1 MVRDVRVGLF
11 RSARLPIRAL
21 LVALVLLVGPAAL
34 ARADVGVAMDTGKV
48 EVSQRLSK
56 GGTYQLPTI
65 GVRNPGSEPSTYQM
79 GVGHIQGQPD
89 RPPPE
94 GWFTFS
100 PAEFTLEPGAMQPVR
115 ITLEIPT
122 NARPDD
128 YAGLLRAQLA
138 ASGEGAQVGAAAASQ
153 LTFTVK
159 PSTVLEAWLLRG
171 PTAMD
176 AGAPWS
182 YLLPSLTGLALVAS
196 WLRRRFRVGLRI
208 ERR

>member
-1 MVRDVRVGLF
+1 MGIF
-11 RSARLPIRAL
+11 PSGGPAIRTL
-21 LVALVLLVGPAAL
+21 LLALVLALGPVPLVH
-34 ARADVGVAMDTGKV
+34 ADLGVAMDTGKV

-94 GWFTFS
+94 EWFTFS
-100 PAEFTLEPGAMQPVR
+100 PAEFTLAPGAMQPVR
-115 ITLEIPT
+115 ITLDIPT
-122 NARPDD
+122 NARPAD

-159 PSTVLEAWLLRG
+159 PSTMLEAWLLRG
-171 PTAMD
+171 QTAVD

-182 YLLPSLTGLALVAS
+182 YLLPSLAGLTLAAS